1 MLPGGGSM
9 ATAFQSVGRLRYT
22 MIETAQPQT
31 WRHVKNLI
39 PLPYRRVSVQPYPG
53 PMTVAAIEPHLL
65 GREAYRRTDFIV
77 LRGAEQQTAVVAIT
91 RAEREPL
98 FSQITSVEVLAL
110 PDTCVCVERPAVDP
124 ANRSAL
130 AEVAHDLGVGPRGT
144 VVVQGLYDHVN
155 FIHHPDPLVVR
166 VVEVAPPEPP
176 KLYGLAR
183 HVLSYADLPP
193 IRLELERI
201 EVRDLAEQV
210 RPASYLV
217 PCRSGG
223 LDDLPAPVYFL
234 DERPERHDWTMI
246 GCERS
251 LQFHRHFY
259 GDEPPRVEMCPRRL
273 AVADGAPTL
282 LKCCLLE
289 THIEQDGAT
298 AVVPWGTDLA
308 MVEDALRRL
317 SKGVAYA

>member
-1 MLPGGGSM
+1 
-9 ATAFQSVGRLRYT
+9 
-22 MIETAQPQT
+22 MIDLAQPQT
-31 WRHVKNLI
+31 WRHVKNLT
-39 PLPYRRVSVQPYPG
+39 PLPYRRVSVQRYHG
-53 PMTVAAIEPHLL
+53 AMTEAAIVEHML
-65 GREAYRRTDFIV
+65 GREAYRRTDFVV
-77 LRGAEQQTAVVAIT
+77 LRGAGGPTAVVAIT
-91 RAEREPL
+91 RAESEPL
-98 FSQITSVEVLAL
+98 FSRMTSVEVLAL
-110 PDTCVCVERPAVDP
+110 PETCMFVERPQVDP

-130 AEVAHDLGVGPRGT
+130 AKLAHELGVGADGT

-166 VVEVAPPEPP
+166 IVEVAPPEPP

-210 RPASYLV
+210 RPAAYLV

-223 LDDLPAPVYFL
+223 LDDLPAPVHFL

-273 AVADGAPTL
+273 AGARDAPTL

-289 THIEQDGAT
+289 FDIEQDGDT
-298 AVVPWGTDLA
+298 MIVPWGADLA
-308 MVEDALRRL
+308 MVEAALRQL

>member
-1 MLPGGGSM
+1 MLELSQ
-9 ATAFQSVGRLRYT
+9 TRTWESV
-22 MIETAQPQT
+22 Q
-31 WRHVKNLI
+31 NLV
-39 PLPYRRVSVQPYPG
+39 PLPYRRVSVQRFDG
-53 PMTVAAIEPHLL
+53 LLTADAITSLL
-65 GREAYRRTDFIV
+65 LSRDAYRRTDFIV
-77 LRGAEQQTAVVAIT
+77 LRGEGEQTAVVAIT
-91 RAEREPL
+91 RADSESL

-110 PDTCVCVERPAVDP
+110 PDTCVFATQSEVDP

-130 AEVAHDLGVGPRGT
+130 AGAAHELGIGSAGT
-144 VVVQGLYDHVN
+144 LVVQGLYDHVN
-155 FIHHPDPLVVR
+155 FIHHPNPLVVR

-201 EVRDLAEQV
+201 EVRDLADSV
-210 RPASYLV
+210 RPDAYLV

-223 LDDLPAPVYFL
+223 LDDLPAQVYFL
-234 DERPERHDWTMI
+234 DEHPVRHAWTMI

-259 GDEPPRVEMCPRRL
+259 GDEPPRVEMCPRRI
-273 AVADGAPTL
+273 AGERAESTL

-289 THIEQDGAT
+289 THIEQDGNT
-298 AVVPWGTDLA
+298 MVVPWGADLA
-308 MVEDALRRL
+308 MVEAALRTL
-317 SKGVAYA
+317 AKEVVYV